1 MVSRSSRNSNR
12 MLGIGIML
20 RAEVREEIVRK
31 EGNKVHEEKHTTHNA
46 RAHTYQPKISGQRFC
61 GDETVVA
68 A

>member
-31 EGNKVHEEKHTTHNA
+31 KGNKVHEEKHTTHNV
-46 RAHTYQPKISGQRFC
+46 RVHTYQPKISRQRFC

>member
-31 EGNKVHEEKHTTHNA
+31 KVTKYTRRSTQPTTLGYIPTN
-46 RAHTYQPKISGQRFC
+46 RRYQDRDFC
-61 GDETVVA
+61 GDETAVA

>member
-31 EGNKVHEEKHTTHNA
+31 KERKREQSIRGEAHN
-46 RAHTYQPKISGQRFC
+46 PQR
-61 GDETVVA
+61 
-68 A
+68 